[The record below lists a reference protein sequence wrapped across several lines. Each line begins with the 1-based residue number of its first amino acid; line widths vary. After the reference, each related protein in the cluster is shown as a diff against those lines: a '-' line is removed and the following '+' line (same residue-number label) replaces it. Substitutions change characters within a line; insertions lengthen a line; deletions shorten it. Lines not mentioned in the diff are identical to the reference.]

1 MTRIE
6 LDEKMLEE
14 IKKACTNMERNYKQL
29 MKKSINAAGEQI
41 QKLAVKED
49 TERYAFGRKS
59 TVKEM
64 VKEEKA
70 TAGNLAYVINA
81 VNERLEIGDYHVS
94 NMGIGRQPKKGI
106 SGKVLKKNNSKQL
119 KSNGVLAFVTQFQSG
134 HIAVVVRVPGKTYSN
149 SEERKSKGWDTT
161 KIEKLLSPS
170 VHKSLKNAFP
180 YKEKEAYQILLDEIS
195 KNINQTLGGT
205 K

>member
-6 LDEKMLEE
+6 LDEKMLKE
-14 IKKACTNMERNYKQL
+14 IEKACMNMERNYKQL
-29 MKKSINAAGEQI
+29 MKKSINAAGKQI

-49 TERYAFGRKS
+49 TEQYAFKRKS
-59 TVKEM
+59 AVKER

-70 TAGNLAYVINA
+70 TAGKLEYIINA
-81 VNERLEIGDYHVS
+81 LNERMEIGDYHVS
-94 NMGIGRQPKKGI
+94 NMGVGRQPKKGI
-106 SGKVLKKNNSKQL
+106 SGKVLNKNNSKQL
-119 KSNGVLAFVTQFQSG
+119 KLNGVLAFVTQFKSG
-134 HIAVVVRVPGKTYSN
+134 HIAVVVRVPGETYAN
-149 SEERKSKGWDTT
+149 PGERKSKGWDTT

-180 YKEKEAYQILLDEIS
+180 YKEKEAYRILLDEIS
-195 KNINQTLGGT
+195 KSIDQALGGA

>member
-6 LDEKMLEE
+6 LDETMLKE
-14 IKKACTNMERNYKQL
+14 IEKACTNMEKNYKLL
-29 MKKSINAAGEQI
+29 MKKSINAAGKQI

-49 TERYAFGRKS
+49 TERYAFKRKS
-59 TVKEM
+59 TVKEK

-70 TAGNLAYVINA
+70 TAGKLEYIINA

-94 NMGIGRQPKKGI
+94 NMGVGRQPKKGI
-106 SGKVLKKNNSKQL
+106 SGKVLSKNDSKQL
-119 KSNGVLAFVTQFQSG
+119 KSNGVLAFVTQFKSG
-134 HIAVVVRVPGKTYSN
+134 HIAVVVRIPGKTYTN
-149 SEERKSKGWDTT
+149 PGERESKGWDTT

>member
-6 LDEKMLEE
+6 LDEKMLKE
-14 IKKACTNMERNYKQL
+14 IEKACTNIERSYKQL
-29 MKKSINAAGEQI
+29 MKKSINAAGKQI
-41 QKLAVKED
+41 QKLAIKED
-49 TERYAFGRKS
+49 TERYAFKKKS
-59 TVKEM
+59 TIKEM

-70 TAGNLAYVINA
+70 TAGNLEYIINA
-81 VNERLEIGDYHVS
+81 VNERMEIGDYHVS

-106 SGKVLKKNNSKQL
+106 SGKVLKKNGSKQL

-134 HIAVVVRVPGKTYSN
+134 HIAVVVRVPGETYAN
-149 SEERKSKGWDTT
+149 PAERESKGWDTT

-205 K
+205 R